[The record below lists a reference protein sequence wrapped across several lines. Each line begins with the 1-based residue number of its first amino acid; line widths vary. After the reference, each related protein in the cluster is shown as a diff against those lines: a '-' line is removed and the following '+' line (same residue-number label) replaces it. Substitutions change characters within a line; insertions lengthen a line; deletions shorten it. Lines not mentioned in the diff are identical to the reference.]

1 MTFRPLQ
8 LKKNED
14 RRLRAGHLW
23 VFSNEIDVERTPLT
37 ILEPGEPVE
46 IVASNGKVIG
56 TGYANPRSLIAARL
70 CSRDPDHPWSPSLL
84 VHRLK
89 VALALRERIYP
100 TPHYRLVFGE
110 SDGLPGLVVD
120 RYGDQLVAQFTTAG
134 MERYKDEVVQALVKV
149 IDPAGIFLRNDTS
162 VRALEGLASYAEVA
176 HGTVSEE
183 LEIIEDGLRF
193 AVPRAAAQKTGWFY
207 DQRQN
212 RARLA
217 RWVRGARVLDVFSYA
232 GGWGIRAAASGASE
246 VTCVDSSATALAAV
260 TRSAA
265 LNGLTVETRE
275 ADAFEALREL
285 REQRRRFDVV
295 IVDPPAFIKRRKD
308 FKEGL
313 QAYHRIN
320 QLAMQLLDRD
330 GLLVSCSCS
339 HHLEPDQ
346 LRSVI
351 RHEARH
357 LDRAAQLVE
366 VGGQGADHP
375 IHPAI
380 PETAYLKCLYA
391 RVLPASF

>member
-1 MTFRPLQ
+1 MSFRPLH

-23 VFSNEIDVERTPLT
+23 VFSNEIDVVKSPLT
-37 ILEPGEPVE
+37 AFEPGEPVE
-46 IVASNGKVIG
+46 ILAANGKPVG
-56 TGYANPRSLIAARL
+56 TGYVNPRSLIAARL
-70 CSRDPDHPWSPSLL
+70 CSRDAEHPWNGSLI
-84 VHRLK
+84 VHRLR

-134 MERYKDEVVQALVKV
+134 MERMKDEVIGALVKV
-149 IDPAGIFLRNDTS
+149 LAPAGIWLRNDS
-162 VRALEGLASYAEVA
+162 GVRALEGLEPYTEVA
-176 HGTVSEE
+176 HGRASEA
-183 LEIIEDGLRF
+183 LEIVEDGLRF
-193 AVPRAAAQKTGWFY
+193 RVPRASAQKTGWFY
-207 DQRQN
+207 DQREN
-212 RARLA
+212 RARLG
-217 RWVRGARVLDVFSYA
+217 RWVKGARVLDVFSYA
-232 GGWGIRAAASGASE
+232 GGWGIRAAAAGAAE
-246 VTCVDSSATALAAV
+246 VTCVDSSANALAAV
-260 TRSAA
+260 ADSAA
-265 LNGLTVETRE
+265 LNGLSVETRE

-285 REQRRRFDVV
+285 REHRRRFDVV

-308 FKEGL
+308 HKEGL

-320 QLAMQLLDRD
+320 QLAIQLLDRD

-339 HHLEPDQ
+339 HHLSADE
-346 LRSVI
+346 LRGVV

-357 LDRAAQLVE
+357 LDRTAQIVE